1 MHHDDGTDGTDKDL
15 DNDSLRS
22 IRELGRLVLL

>member
-1 MHHDDGTDGTDKDL
+1 ML

-22 IRELGRLVLL
+22 IRDAGDRVADKAVDAIDVTD